1 MKIKRYAGE
10 NKLTRKNIISV
21 AKAFY
26 DGLSYDKK
34 YAPAGWDF
42 EPGARLVDLK
52 TGRSKGFGLLEKETE
67 FDRWYNEYRETYQ
80 MAIDRLNNEKLDC
93 ISVAYLP
100 STFKGNILYDD
111 YCATYWE
118 PTIVA
123 YGWSKEYGYQRY
135 VFEDGQWYL
144 LKIEAKDYD
153 NALGDTE
160 IAFGAFVRFL
170 GGILGI

>member
-10 NKLTRKNIISV
+10 NKLTRKNVISV

-80 MAIDRLNNEKLDC
+80 MAIDSLNNEKLDC

-100 STFKGNILYDD
+100 STLEGYILYSE
-111 YCATYWE
+111 CSTYWK

-123 YGWSKEYGYQRY
+123 VGWSEDYGYQRY

-144 LKIEAKDYD
+144 LQIEEERYD
-153 NALGDTE
+153 NALGESET
-160 IAFGAFVRFL
+160 AYGAFVRFL